1 MNLYLDS
8 NALIKLYHEEA
19 GTDSIVKLLDDN
31 ADNLVLTI
39 ADITRIEFYSA
50 FLKRV
55 RKKEIKF
62 ETVKNV
68 LSAFENDLYMFN
80 FIEVDNIVKT
90 IAVDLLKTLANKL
103 ILTTLDSI
111 QLATAVAAH
120 RIFPIDM
127 FVTSDHVLLN
137 IAKKYFRTFNP
148 ES

>member
-8 NALIKLYHEEA
+8 NALIKLYHAEA
-19 GTDSIVKLLDDN
+19 GTNEIVKLLDEN

-50 FLKRV
+50 FFKRV
-55 RKKEIKF
+55 RKKEIKL
-62 ETVKNV
+62 ETVKEV

-90 IAVDLLKTLANKL
+90 MAVDLLNTTANKL
-103 ILTTLDSI
+103 GLTTLDSI
-111 QLATAVAAH
+111 QLAAAITAH
-120 RIFPIDM
+120 RIFPIDR
-127 FVTSDHVLLN
+127 FVTSDRILLN